1 MKHSIWWVKLAIK
14 YIEVIIKVLFN
25 LSMVSDFYYPNMGG
39 VEMHIY
45 QLAQCLIELGHK
57 VIVITHF
64 YNNRSGVRYMSN
76 GLKVIIKENL
86 IN

>member
-1 MKHSIWWVKLAIK
+1 
-14 YIEVIIKVLFN
+14 
-25 LSMVSDFYYPNMGG
+25 MVSDFYYPNMGG